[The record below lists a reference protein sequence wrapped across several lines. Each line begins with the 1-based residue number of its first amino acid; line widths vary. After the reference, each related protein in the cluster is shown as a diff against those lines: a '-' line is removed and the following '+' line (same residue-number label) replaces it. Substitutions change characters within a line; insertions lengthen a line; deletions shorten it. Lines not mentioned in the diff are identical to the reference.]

1 MASVQA
7 STARSSRSNWSD
19 TPQALMPA
27 IFSSDMP
34 SWRQDLQCW
43 EKTNWLPDSQP
54 ARVCPSSRSTG
65 FSRSPDFW

>member
-1 MASVQA
+1 
-7 STARSSRSNWSD
+7 
-19 TPQALMPA
+19 MPL

-34 SWRQDLQCW
+34 SLRHDLQCW
-43 EKTNWLPDSQP
+43 EKTKLLPDSQP